1 MTIIMILLAVAGG
14 AMLSIQAAINGQL
27 GSKVGVFKSA
37 FLTFSVGALV
47 TGLLIFF
54 FEPKHTLTLME
65 VPKWQLL
72 GAMFG
77 VPYIVIMVLA
87 VQRIG
92 AAVATVAV
100 IFGQLT
106 MSMLIDNFGWLGNAS
121 IPFSM
126 SRLGAIVC
134 LGIALFFIYSSSKS
148 KAATA
153 KTPRQQENANTE
165 ARPVQVFSL
174 KSARNILTL
183 FRCYTAMPWAYYRD
197 RNPVRVGFIPLLL
210 LRNVV

>member
-1 MTIIMILLAVAGG
+1 MTFIMIILAVIGG
-14 AMLSIQAAINGQL
+14 ATLSIQAAINGQL

-37 FLTFSVGALV
+37 FLTFSVGALI
-47 TGLLIFF
+47 TALLIFF
-54 FEPKHTLTLME
+54 FEPKQAVTLLD

-92 AAVATVAV
+92 TAVATVAV

-106 MSMLIDNFGWLGNAS
+106 MSMLIDNFGWLGNAA

-134 LGIALFFIYSSSKS
+134 LGIALFFIYSSSRTPETEE
-148 KAATA
+148 KAPVTSD
-153 KTPRQQENANTE
+153 
-165 ARPVQVFSL
+165 ARS
-174 KSARNILTL
+174 
-183 FRCYTAMPWAYYRD
+183 
-197 RNPVRVGFIPLLL
+197 
-210 LRNVV
+210 

>member
-1 MTIIMILLAVAGG
+1 MTIFMIILAVIGG
-14 AMLSIQAAINGQL
+14 ATLSIQAAINGQL

-54 FEPKHTLTLME
+54 FEPKHALSLMD

-72 GAMFG
+72 GALFG

-92 AAVATVAV
+92 SAVATVAV

-121 IPFSM
+121 IAFSLN
-126 SRLGAIVC
+126 RLGAVVC
-134 LGIALFFIYSSSKS
+134 LGIALCFIYSSSRV
-148 KAATA
+148 KAAPEQA
-153 KTPRQQENANTE
+153 E
-165 ARPVQVFSL
+165 
-174 KSARNILTL
+174 
-183 FRCYTAMPWAYYRD
+183 
-197 RNPVRVGFIPLLL
+197 VR
-210 LRNVV
+210 

>member
-1 MTIIMILLAVAGG
+1 MTFIMIILAVIGG
-14 AMLSIQAAINGQL
+14 ATLSIQAAINGQL

-37 FLTFSVGALV
+37 FLTFSVGALI
-47 TGLLIFF
+47 TALLIFF
-54 FEPKHTLTLME
+54 FEPKQAVTLLD

-92 AAVATVAV
+92 TAVATVAV

-106 MSMLIDNFGWLGNAS
+106 MSMLIDNFGWLGNAA

-134 LGIALFFIYSSSKS
+134 LGIALFFIYSGSRTPETKEE
-148 KAATA
+148 AAQA
-153 KTPRQQENANTE
+153 
-165 ARPVQVFSL
+165 
-174 KSARNILTL
+174 SAHE
-183 FRCYTAMPWAYYRD
+183 
-197 RNPVRVGFIPLLL
+197 
-210 LRNVV
+210 

>member
-1 MTIIMILLAVAGG
+1 MTLIMIILAVIGG
-14 AMLSIQAAINGQL
+14 ATLSIQAAINGQL
-27 GSKVGVFKSA
+27 GSNVGVFKSA

-47 TGLLIFF
+47 TALLIFF
-54 FEPKHTLTLME
+54 FEPKQTVSLLD

-92 AAVATVAV
+92 TAVATVAV

-106 MSMLIDNFGWLGNAS
+106 MSMLIDNFGWLGNES

-126 SRLGAIVC
+126 SRLGSIVC
-134 LGIALFFIYSSSKS
+134 LGIALFFIYSGSRTATTTNK
-148 KAATA
+148 KALVRSNS
-153 KTPRQQENANTE
+153 RQ
-165 ARPVQVFSL
+165 
-174 KSARNILTL
+174 
-183 FRCYTAMPWAYYRD
+183 
-197 RNPVRVGFIPLLL
+197 
-210 LRNVV
+210 

>member
-1 MTIIMILLAVAGG
+1 MTVIMIFLAVIGG
-14 AMLSIQAAINGQL
+14 ATLSIQAAINGQL

-37 FLTFSVGALV
+37 FLTFSVGALI
-47 TGLLIFF
+47 TALLIFF
-54 FEPKHTLTLME
+54 FEPKQAVTLLD

-77 VPYIVIMVLA
+77 VPYIVVMVLA

-92 AAVATVAV
+92 TAVATVAV

-106 MSMLIDNFGWLGNAS
+106 MSMLIDNFGWLGNAA

-134 LGIALFFIYSSSKS
+134 LGIALFFIYSSSRTPETEDKPAQ
-148 KAATA
+148 AAIN
-153 KTPRQQENANTE
+153 E
-165 ARPVQVFSL
+165 
-174 KSARNILTL
+174 
-183 FRCYTAMPWAYYRD
+183 
-197 RNPVRVGFIPLLL
+197 
-210 LRNVV
+210 

>member
-1 MTIIMILLAVAGG
+1 MTFIMIILAVIGG
-14 AMLSIQAAINGQL
+14 ATLSIQAAINGQL

-37 FLTFSVGALV
+37 FLTFSVGALI
-47 TGLLIFF
+47 TALLIFF
-54 FEPKHTLTLME
+54 FEPKQAVTLLD

-92 AAVATVAV
+92 TAVATVAV

-106 MSMLIDNFGWLGNAS
+106 MSMLIDNFGWLGNAA

-134 LGIALFFIYSSSKS
+134 LGIALFFIYSGSR
-148 KAATA
+148 
-153 KTPRQQENANTE
+153 TPETKEEPAQA
-165 ARPVQVFSL
+165 
-174 KSARNILTL
+174 SAHE
-183 FRCYTAMPWAYYRD
+183 
-197 RNPVRVGFIPLLL
+197 
-210 LRNVV
+210 

>member
-1 MTIIMILLAVAGG
+1 MTFIMIILAVIGG
-14 AMLSIQAAINGQL
+14 ATLSIQAAINGQL

-37 FLTFSVGALV
+37 FLTFSVGALI
-47 TGLLIFF
+47 TALLIFF
-54 FEPKHTLTLME
+54 FEPKQAVTLLD

-92 AAVATVAV
+92 TAVATVAV

-106 MSMLIDNFGWLGNAS
+106 MSMLIDNFGWLGNAA

-134 LGIALFFIYSSSKS
+134 LGIALFFIYSSSR
-148 KAATA
+148 
-153 KTPRQQENANTE
+153 TPETKEESSQA
-165 ARPVQVFSL
+165 
-174 KSARNILTL
+174 
-183 FRCYTAMPWAYYRD
+183 
-197 RNPVRVGFIPLLL
+197 
-210 LRNVV
+210 VVNE

>member
-1 MTIIMILLAVAGG
+1 MTIMMIILAVIGG
-14 AMLSIQAAINGQL
+14 ATLSIQAAINGQL

-37 FLTFSVGALV
+37 FLTFSVGALI

-54 FEPKHTLTLME
+54 FEPEHTTTLMD

-92 AAVATVAV
+92 TAVATVAV

-106 MSMLIDNFGWLGNAS
+106 MSMLIDNFGWLGNES

-126 SRLGAIVC
+126 SRLGAIVF
-134 LGIALFFIYSSSKS
+134 LGIALYFIYSSSKTQT
-148 KAATA
+148 APARDRQHQATA
-153 KTPRQQENANTE
+153 KE
-165 ARPVQVFSL
+165 
-174 KSARNILTL
+174 
-183 FRCYTAMPWAYYRD
+183 
-197 RNPVRVGFIPLLL
+197 
-210 LRNVV
+210 